1 MPRIAG
7 PAGHTRKAFLISS
20 VLAAGAAA
28 AGPLVTRAFAAPQT
42 TDIGIL
48 DFALTLEQLEAAFY
62 AAAAGGSLLT
72 GEARTFAKEF
82 SAIEDGH
89 AEALSAALENLGA
102 EPAEAPEFDWGSAMQ
117 SQASFVKRAAQLED
131 TVVSALNGAGPMI
144 QDKEL
149 LTVVGSIAQVDA
161 RQAALLRPLAGQP
174 PTVAAFD
181 QTLTQPQ
188 ALDAIAPYVQE

>member
-7 PAGHTRKAFLISS
+7 PAGHTRKAFLVGS

-28 AGPLVTRAFAAPQT
+28 AGPLVTRAFAAPTT

-62 AAAAGGSLLT
+62 AAAESQLGLT
-72 GEARTFAKEF
+72 GDARRFAREF
-82 SAIEDGH
+82 GAIEDGH
-89 AEALSAALENLGA
+89 VDALAAALEDLGA
-102 EPAEAPEFDWGSAMQ
+102 EPAEAPEFDWGSSLQ
-117 SQASFVKRAAQLED
+117 SEAAFVKRAAQLED

-149 LTVVGSIAQVDA
+149 LTAVGSIVQVDA
-161 RQAALLRPLAGQP
+161 RQAALLRPLNGQP
-174 PTVAAFD
+174 PTIAAFD

-188 ALDAIAPYVQE
+188 TLDAIAPYLQE